1 VGKLAEPSIG
11 KAMLA
16 AVRLSAVDLGQAH
29 TLDDAE
35 RQLAAAFRSA
45 GQRDRFLAGRI
56 ALRLHAANVAGASP
70 GSLQADYVCRNC
82 MREDRAHGMPLYR
95 AGPGRLPV
103 RASLSRS
110 GDWCLLAATTD
121 EQVLGVG
128 VDLESRASADFEG
141 FEAVAMTA
149 REREY
154 LQTVAPPLR
163 SFRQTQ
169 LWTRKEAVLKAL
181 GTGLIIDPALVDV
194 AGAVPLVPGRRHGS
208 EGWLVEDLSPGS
220 VGLPDDCFAVM
231 ALLLK

>member
-1 VGKLAEPSIG
+1 MGKLAEPSIG
-11 KAMLA
+11 KTMLA
-16 AVRLSAVDLGQAH
+16 AVRLSAVDLEQTH

-35 RQLAAAFRSA
+35 VQLAAAFRSS

-56 ALRLHAANVAGASP
+56 ALRLHAANVAGVSP

-82 MREDRAHGMPLYR
+82 MREDKAHGLPLYR
-95 AGPGRLPV
+95 TGPGSSPV

-110 GDWCLLAATTD
+110 GDWCLLAATAD

-141 FEAVAMTA
+141 FETVAMTA

-163 SFRQTQ
+163 SLRRTQ

-181 GTGLIIDPALVDV
+181 GTGLTIDPALVDV
-194 AGAVPLVPGRRHGS
+194 AGADPLVPGRGRGS
-208 EGWLVEDLSPGS
+208 ERWLVEDLSPGS
-220 VGLPDDCFAVM
+220 LGLPDDGVAVV
-231 ALLLK
+231 ALVLK